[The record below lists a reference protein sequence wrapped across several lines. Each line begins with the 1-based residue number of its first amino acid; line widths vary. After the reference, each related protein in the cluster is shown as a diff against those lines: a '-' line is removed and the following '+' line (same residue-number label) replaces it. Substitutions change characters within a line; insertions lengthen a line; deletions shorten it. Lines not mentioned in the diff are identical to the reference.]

1 VWYFLAA
8 SSSLRAT
15 RKAKHDDNKT
25 STTMTDPLSEQM
37 NDIDNQ
43 MIHLQIQP
51 TIEISPGTQFYVM
64 LTRNV
69 VLEKSLN

>member
-1 VWYFLAA
+1 
-8 SSSLRAT
+8 
-15 RKAKHDDNKT
+15 
-25 STTMTDPLSEQM
+25 MTDPLSEQM

-51 TIEISPGTQFYVM
+51 TIEIFPGTQFYVM

-69 VLEKSLN
+69 VLEKSLH